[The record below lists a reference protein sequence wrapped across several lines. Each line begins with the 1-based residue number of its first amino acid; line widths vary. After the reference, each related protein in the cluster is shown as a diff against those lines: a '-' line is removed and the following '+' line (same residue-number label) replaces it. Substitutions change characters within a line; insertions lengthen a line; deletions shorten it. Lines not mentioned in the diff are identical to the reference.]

1 MEPEMDG
8 TMDYI
13 DDLDDA
19 ETLVDLLDRVLDVGV
34 VVVGDLRISV
44 ANVDLLYL
52 GLKLVLGSTER
63 ILGSKSGRAVK
74 TGRDA

>member
-1 MEPEMDG
+1 MDG